1 MANIRLRVWQKHKNN
16 RFIWTVA
23 GQKSR
28 RTEEH
33 RRRNPRLQP
42 GQKLSQ
48 LRGRLQPDNGS
59 RTATSVP
66 TKPTVEET
74 KKRRTETKLKEWYT
88 LQDSEVERIRNNC
101 HYGCQYCYRS
111 TYTQSDSHSRIFA
124 KHAFSSNDN
133 QITVRVSV
141 RVCVSVCMCVLVCVC
156 VCVCVCARAYL
167 YSVAVTCKSAV
178 QKHKM
183 TNQDSYQGGEKNKNN
198 NMYIPLN
205 RQLWRRPTKLS
216 PEALIRD

>member
-88 LQDSEVERIRNNC
+88 LRDSEVERIRNNC

-156 VCVCVCARAYL
+156 VCVCVCARVFVFSCCDMQVCGAK
-167 YSVAVTCKSAV
+167 TQNDK
-178 QKHKM
+178 
-183 TNQDSYQGGEKNKNN
+183 
-198 NMYIPLN
+198 P
-205 RQLWRRPTKLS
+205 RQLSRWRKETC
-216 PEALIRD
+216 IFI

>member
-1 MANIRLRVWQKHKNN
+1 MANIRLWVWQKHKNN

-48 LRGRLQPDNGS
+48 LRGRLQPASGS

-88 LQDSEVERIRNNC
+88 LRDSEVERIRNNC

-124 KHAFSSNDN
+124 KHAVSSNDN

-156 VCVCVCARAYL
+156 VCVCVRARICIQLLWHASL
-167 YSVAVTCKSAV
+167 RCKNTKWQTKTAIKV
-178 QKHKM
+178 
-183 TNQDSYQGGEKNKNN
+183 EKR
-198 NMYIPLN
+198 NMYIHLS
-205 RQLWRRPTKLS
+205 RQYQDNLPNCPPRP
-216 PEALIRD
+216 